1 MACRRS
7 ENDDRPHR
15 ERQHFPE
22 AVAGNQP
29 EYQDSQRR
37 DLSAKRATND
47 AATTKRNRRFAAAKA
62 ARLSEAAGIARAA
75 AQQLTAA
82 KTRVLDE
89 VAKAEAAGFIVQ
101 EDLSVIQS
109 MPGSSRST
117 VEAQYHAATI
127 QAARD

>member
-1 MACRRS
+1 MT
-7 ENDDRPHR
+7 DRTESDSTSHI
-15 ERQHFPE
+15 
-22 AVAGNQP
+22 AVAEIN
-29 EYQDSQRR
+29 RTIKTV
-37 DLSAKRATND
+37 SAEISARNCATND
-47 AATTKRNRRFAAAKA
+47 AATTKRNRRFACAKA

-89 VAKAEAAGFIVQ
+89 VARAEAAGFIVQ

-109 MPGSSRST
+109 MPGSARST

-127 QAARD
+127 QAAR